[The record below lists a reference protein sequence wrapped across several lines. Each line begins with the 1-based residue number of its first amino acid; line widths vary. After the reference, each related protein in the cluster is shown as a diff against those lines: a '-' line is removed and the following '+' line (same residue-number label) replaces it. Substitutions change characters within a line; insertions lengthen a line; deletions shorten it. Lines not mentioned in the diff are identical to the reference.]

1 MILRHDVDFTLEKAL
16 LQPTHPVIAIVGG
29 SKVSTK
35 LDILNSLLNKVDILI
50 VGGGIANTFMAASGL
65 PIGKSLY
72 EASFIAEAQKLLQQA
87 KQNTK
92 QTKDRTTNIVSL
104 KLAMPNNPADST

>member
-1 MILRHDVDFTLEKAL
+1 MDAFATAHRAQASTHGVGKFAPVACAGPLLMAELDALGKALEKP
-16 LQPTHPVIAIVGG
+16 QHPLVAITGG

-35 LDILNSLLNKVDILI
+35 LQLLENLLGKVDQLL

-72 EASFIAEAQKLLQQA
+72 EQEFLAKAKELLEL
-87 KQNTK
+87 
-92 QTKDRTTNIVSL
+92 D
-104 KLAMPNNPADST
+104 